1 MVQTKNEL
9 IKIPDERVI
18 NKIFTIREKKVMLDR
33 DLAELYGV
41 TTGNLNK
48 AVKRNIY
55 RFPDD
60 FMFQLTKKEL
70 ENLVL
75 QFGISGSSFQF
86 GILKQGKN
94 IKYLPYV
101 FTEQGVAM
109 LSSILSSK
117 RAVAVNIQIIRTF
130 TKLRELLATNA
141 QLRKKIED
149 IEEKYDENF
158 SQVFKVL
165 KLLLKQEDERE
176 SKEPIGFA

>member
-1 MVQTKNEL
+1 
-9 IKIPDERVI
+9 
-18 NKIFTIREKKVMLDR
+18 
-33 DLAELYGV
+33 
-41 TTGNLNK
+41 
-48 AVKRNIY
+48 
-55 RFPDD
+55 
-60 FMFQLTKKEL
+60 
-70 ENLVL
+70 
-75 QFGISGSSFQF
+75 
-86 GILKQGKN
+86 
-94 IKYLPYV
+94 
-101 FTEQGVAM
+101 M